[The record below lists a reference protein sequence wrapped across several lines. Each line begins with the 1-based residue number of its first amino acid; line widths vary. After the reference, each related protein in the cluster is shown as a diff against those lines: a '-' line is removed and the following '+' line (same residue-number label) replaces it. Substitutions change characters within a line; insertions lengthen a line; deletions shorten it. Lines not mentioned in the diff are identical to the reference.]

1 MPAKAKLVTRE
12 ATSSTV
18 TSDNL
23 NKGSALEFAELDS
36 NMINLRDQT
45 FGVVGD
51 DSATI
56 DIAAGGTLY
65 IQGGTNVTTATN
77 SDGSITINSTGG
89 SASTG
94 DISFS
99 GSVITS
105 SGALIDFQDNI
116 NVSTPGA
123 EGGDIGN
130 MMRVTADSVDINQQG
145 TIGNYF
151 TVYGARAQE
160 SGYDA
165 PFAVGLA
172 TNNDVKING
181 YKMPVDDG
189 IAKQIMYTN
198 GSNTV
203 AWGYEIKDED
213 NMSTNSS
220 NCLATQQSIKAYVDA
235 NVGGG
240 WRVFGDDSAGV
251 DIATGGSL
259 YIRGGDNI
267 TTATNSDGT
276 ITITAS
282 DSLSLID
289 EDNMATD
296 SATRPPS
303 QQSVKAYADTKAVLT
318 GSTNNTLTTV
328 TGAHAFQG
336 EANAT
341 FDGST
346 LAITGNITATTS
358 IANDAISLDDN
369 VIKTTRSND
378 DLRIAGSGTGLIN
391 ISPTNDTVGDA
402 YSTNSRY
409 KHGTNIVYHNETCD
423 ASAMTGSGDREYVN
437 NTIGKWK
444 LTGGTSDSDA
454 RFRGAVNVGA
464 IDLNQQ
470 TVSSSSK
477 YAGIM
482 ASYHEAYATNTHA
495 TKGTLGQMTA
505 IFAGNWVNGNEDMDI
520 TTSTCVLAE
529 GWIEQYNDSDIEL
542 TTAYGYRYEGQGP
555 GIYGSGG
562 SVTITTEY
570 GFHCG
575 SLFGNTKWAFYDA
588 TNGQS
593 LFGDVKINQNTIS
606 TNSSNANLEI
616 SANGSGTINLENL
629 QVGTGATVT
638 TILDED
644 AMGTNSA
651 TALATQQSI
660 KAYADSVVNLIDE
673 DDMSTDSATRPPSQQ
688 SVKAYVDGQ
697 NHTSLSGSTN
707 NTIATVTGANALAGE
722 ANLTFDGS
730 TLAVTGNITATT
742 SIANDH
748 ITIDGNEITTSSTNA
763 DLELSANGTGR
774 VIIAANGADFATTS
788 TAARYNNSNTLLY
801 QDLTH
806 TIANERV
813 YGNNIIMDIKL
824 DAGQDTNNGN
834 DRWRNWHH
842 TIFDLNGSSCTATSG
857 YLTYGP
863 SAGSF
868 ELDIK
873 NTSTAGESHIGNASG
888 VHSGIWCSSSANSS
902 ILFEADDSSS
912 TNVGMAAYTSWI
924 ELDTAS
930 GSTISIPNVYSYFS
944 KGTDAYGGGTKAIT
958 NAYAFYASPNN
969 GTASITNEYAFYDAN
984 DSGTSKFGDIQ
995 ISGNNITTLSSN
1007 ADLELQTAGTG
1018 NIVLND
1024 ISISDNK
1031 IHANRSNDTL
1041 LLEAAG
1047 TGRVNIGNGDF
1058 ADDPGSLWSNAFGST
1073 SNVKG
1078 TVICHEDLT
1087 HDPGSS
1093 RVYNSVIQT
1102 SIKTDGS
1109 DTTSGDGRLRG
1120 LLVNTALDLNGSSM
1134 THSSIYRGTQAV
1146 NAQSFITN
1154 TSADDAV
1161 LSTATGFT
1169 GYVYAVPGG
1178 SSGDLT
1184 ITNAIACGAATD
1196 FDASSMPSDKTLTVT
1211 NSHNFYA
1218 DTSWMYGGSAT
1229 KVCTNHY
1236 AFYSKAQSIATNN
1249 WIFYDATSA
1258 GTSSQN
1264 RLGAIQLINQASAP
1278 TPLAN
1283 HSWIYALDDSASSE
1297 VYVKDEAGNATKI
1310 SPHNKE
1316 GEWEY
1321 YSKNTKTGK
1330 TFRVNMER
1338 MIKKIEELTGET
1350 FIETN

>member
-1 MPAKAKLVTRE
+1 MPAKAKLVTRQS
-12 ATSSTV
+12 TTSTV

-56 DIAAGGTLY
+56 DVAAGGTLY

-77 SDGSITINSTGG
+77 SDGTITINSSAASDVFKTISVSGQSDVVADANTDTLTLAAGSNMTITTNAGTDTITFAASGG

-94 DISFS
+94 DVTFTDSTIGI
-99 GSVITS
+99 GSSDRPLIMTAQGSDANSDGDGNVIQMLFKHIEYHNTNVYHSIKKGGDLVFRGNLS
-105 SGALIDFQDNI
+105 SGATADTGGFYPQIALREYEDNGSIEITPKPGQAVEIDGVNIQDNTI
-116 NVSTPGA
+116 STNASNANLEISGNSSGNVIVEGMTLSSTSGTSDFGITVPTSQTLTLSAPSGTIDISSETVSLTSTLHVGAGGPGA
-123 EGGDIGN
+123 GGILIEDNTIK
-130 MMRVTADSVDINQQG
+130 TARSNEPLELAPAG
-145 TIGNYF
+145 TGEVHVQ
-151 TVYGARAQE
+151 T
-160 SGYDA
+160 SLK
-165 PFAVGLA
+165 LA
-172 TNNDVKING
+172 TGATVT
-181 YKMPVDDG
+181 G
-189 IAKQIMYTN
+189 IL
-198 GSNTV
+198 
-203 AWGYEIKDED
+203 DED
-213 NMSTNSS
+213 AMGTNSATQ
-220 NCLATQQSIKAYVDA
+220 LATQQSIKAYVDA
-235 NVGGG
+235 EVSGVTAGQG

-251 DIATGGSL
+251 DIAEGGSL

-276 ITITAS
+276 ITITGSAS
-282 DSLSLID
+282 SGVSLS
-289 EDNMATD
+289 
-296 SATRPPS
+296 
-303 QQSVKAYADTKAVLT
+303 
-318 GSTNNTLTTV
+318 GSTNNTIATV
-328 TGAHAFQG
+328 TGSNALIG

-358 IANDAISLDDN
+358 IATDAISLDDN

-470 TVSSSSK
+470 TVSSTSR
-477 YAGIM
+477 YAGVM

-575 SLFGNTKWAFYDA
+575 SLYGNTKWAFYDA

-606 TNSSNANLEI
+606 TNSSNANLEL
-616 SANGSGTINLENL
+616 SGNSSGNVNILDGL
-629 QVGTGATVT
+629 QIGTGGATVT

-730 TLAVTGNITATT
+730 TLAVTGAATISTTLGVTGASTLDGVTITD
-742 SIANDH
+742 N
-748 ITIDGNEITTSSTNA
+748 TISSNASNAQLEI
-763 DLELSANGTGR
+763 SANGTGR
-774 VIIAANGADFATTS
+774 I
-788 TAARYNNSNTLLY
+788 
-801 QDLTH
+801 
-806 TIANERV
+806 
-813 YGNNIIMDIKL
+813 
-824 DAGQDTNNGN
+824 
-834 DRWRNWHH
+834 
-842 TIFDLNGSSCTATSG
+842 
-857 YLTYGP
+857 
-863 SAGSF
+863 
-868 ELDIK
+868 
-873 NTSTAGESHIGNASG
+873 
-888 VHSGIWCSSSANSS
+888 
-902 ILFEADDSSS
+902 
-912 TNVGMAAYTSWI
+912 
-924 ELDTAS
+924 
-930 GSTISIPNVYSYFS
+930 
-944 KGTDAYGGGTKAIT
+944 
-958 NAYAFYASPNN
+958 
-969 GTASITNEYAFYDAN
+969 
-984 DSGTSKFGDIQ
+984 
-995 ISGNNITTLSSN
+995 
-1007 ADLELQTAGTG
+1007 
-1018 NIVLND
+1018 
-1024 ISISDNK
+1024 
-1031 IHANRSNDTL
+1031 
-1041 LLEAAG
+1041 
-1047 TGRVNIGNGDF
+1047 NIGNEDF
-1058 ADDPGSLWSNAFGST
+1058 TDDPGSLYNNAFGST
-1073 SNVKG
+1073 SNVKN
-1078 TVICHEDLT
+1078 TVIYHEDLT
-1087 HDPGSS
+1087 HDPGDDG

-1102 SIKTDGS
+1102 SLKTDGS
-1109 DTTSGDGRLRG
+1109 DTASSNARFRV
-1120 LLVNTALDLNGSSM
+1120 LLVNTGLDLNGSSI
-1134 THSSIYRGTQAV
+1134 THSSIYRGAQAV
-1146 NAQSFITN
+1146 NAQAFITN

-1169 GYVYAVPGG
+1169 GYIYVVPAG

-1196 FDASSMPSDKTLTVT
+1196 FDAGNLASDKTLTIT

-1218 DTSWMYGGSAT
+1218 DTSYIYGGSAT

-1236 AFYSKAQSIATNN
+1236 AFYSKAQTIATNN

-1258 GTSSQN
+1258 GTNSQS
-1264 RLGAIQLINQASAP
+1264 RIGAIQLINQSSAP
-1278 TPLAN
+1278 TNLAN

-1321 YSKNTKTGK
+1321 YSKNSKTGK
-1330 TFRVNMER
+1330 TVRVNMER
-1338 MIKKIEELTGET
+1338 MIKKLEELTGET

>member
-1 MPAKAKLVTRE
+1 M
-12 ATSSTV
+12 
-18 TSDNL
+18 
-23 NKGSALEFAELDS
+23 EL
-36 NMINLRDQT
+36 
-45 FGVVGD
+45 
-51 DSATI
+51 
-56 DIAAGGTLY
+56 
-65 IQGGTNVTTATN
+65 
-77 SDGSITINSTGG
+77 
-89 SASTG
+89 
-94 DISFS
+94 S
-99 GSVITS
+99 GNS
-105 SGALIDFQDNI
+105 SGNVNI
-116 NVSTPGA
+116 L
-123 EGGDIGN
+123 D
-130 MMRVTADSVDINQQG
+130 
-145 TIGNYF
+145 
-151 TVYGARAQE
+151 
-160 SGYDA
+160 
-165 PFAVGLA
+165 GL
-172 TNNDVKING
+172 
-181 YKMPVDDG
+181 
-189 IAKQIMYTN
+189 QI
-198 GSNTV
+198 
-203 AWGYEIKDED
+203 
-213 NMSTNSS
+213 
-220 NCLATQQSIKAYVDA
+220 
-235 NVGGG
+235 
-240 WRVFGDDSAGV
+240 
-251 DIATGGSL
+251 
-259 YIRGGDNI
+259 
-267 TTATNSDGT
+267 
-276 ITITAS
+276 
-282 DSLSLID
+282 
-289 EDNMATD
+289 
-296 SATRPPS
+296 
-303 QQSVKAYADTKAVLT
+303 
-318 GSTNNTLTTV
+318 
-328 TGAHAFQG
+328 
-336 EANAT
+336 
-341 FDGST
+341 
-346 LAITGNITATTS
+346 
-358 IANDAISLDDN
+358 
-369 VIKTTRSND
+369 
-378 DLRIAGSGTGLIN
+378 GTG
-391 ISPTNDTVGDA
+391 
-402 YSTNSRY
+402 
-409 KHGTNIVYHNETCD
+409 
-423 ASAMTGSGDREYVN
+423 
-437 NTIGKWK
+437 
-444 LTGGTSDSDA
+444 
-454 RFRGAVNVGA
+454 
-464 IDLNQQ
+464 
-470 TVSSSSK
+470 
-477 YAGIM
+477 
-482 ASYHEAYATNTHA
+482 
-495 TKGTLGQMTA
+495 
-505 IFAGNWVNGNEDMDI
+505 
-520 TTSTCVLAE
+520 
-529 GWIEQYNDSDIEL
+529 
-542 TTAYGYRYEGQGP
+542 
-555 GIYGSGG
+555 
-562 SVTITTEY
+562 
-570 GFHCG
+570 
-575 SLFGNTKWAFYDA
+575 
-588 TNGQS
+588 
-593 LFGDVKINQNTIS
+593 
-606 TNSSNANLEI
+606 
-616 SANGSGTINLENL
+616 
-629 QVGTGATVT
+629 GATVT

-1078 TVICHEDLT
+1078 TAICHEDLT

-1278 TPLAN
+1278 SPLAN

-1321 YSKNTKTGK
+1321 YSKNSKTGK
-1330 TFRVNMER
+1330 TVRVNMER
-1338 MIKKIEELTGET
+1338 MIKKLEELTGET